1 MTPNNLVNMALLK
14 GLDIIAVTDHNS
26 AENAGAVMEVGE
38 KRQIIV
44 VPGMEIETAEEIHV
58 VALFGD
64 LKKLLEIQSAVYDRM
79 SRIRNREEIF
89 GEQRILDASDELTGK
104 AENLLIT
111 ATSFSI
117 EEVFDVVERAGGVC
131 IPAHVDRSSHSVLS
145 NLGMMPEDLPVKNI
159 EISKNCDRSTFL
171 KEHPGLSLPVG
182 HFRERKL
189 YRDRKADCLC
199 PGCGRFAPRTAE
211 ILRRREYSR
220 IYGRGNSVCQE
231 IVYSDLECSQEVR
244 LNE

>member
-1 MTPNNLVNMALLK
+1 
-14 GLDIIAVTDHNS
+14 
-26 AENAGAVMEVGE
+26 
-38 KRQIIV
+38 
-44 VPGMEIETAEEIHV
+44 MEIETAEEIHV

-64 LKKLLEIQSAVYDRM
+64 LKNLLEIQSAVYDRM

-145 NLGMMPEDLPVKNI
+145 NLGMMPED
-159 EISKNCDRSTFL
+159 
-171 KEHPGLSLPVG
+171 
-182 HFRERKL
+182 
-189 YRDRKADCLC
+189 
-199 PGCGRFAPRTAE
+199 
-211 ILRRREYSR
+211 SR
-220 IYGRGNSVCQE
+220 
-231 IVYSDLECSQEVR
+231 
-244 LNE
+244 